1 VIQLR
6 RALLILLTA
15 TVVAFTVMPL
25 GWTAWAGQF
34 RARAQRGA
42 GRPVPVDRAPRA
54 PASGENPVRRRPVW
68 NRPLRPFIGSFVQMG
83 APAGL
88 TLIVLAVARRRRRA
102 G

>member
-1 VIQLR
+1 MIHLR

-15 TVVAFTVMPL
+15 TVVAFMVVPL
-25 GWTAWAGQF
+25 GWTAWAEQF
-34 RARAQRGA
+34 RTRAQRGA
-42 GRPVPVDRAPRA
+42 GRPVPVDRAPRT
-54 PASGENPVRRRPVW
+54 PTNEENQMRRRSAW

-88 TLIVLAVARRRRRA
+88 TLIVLAVTRRRRRA